1 MTDYLKSNSKYFFI
15 ALFILLF
22 YLSFLLI
29 EPFFISLLTTLLLAY
44 FLYPVYK
51 ILKKKIKNEIAASL
65 ILTMSVLLVIVI
77 PLGVLINLVINE
89 AYTLY
94 YMVDI
99 TAILAIINNIIPSPI
114 VLSYLQSVIENGLP
128 FFISASSAFVLTIPQ
143 KIINFFISLIVLYY
157 SFKSGHKLVSLVKK
171 LIPLEAKKRDT
182 LLKKFQTTIDG
193 VVFGVV
199 INAFIQATVATIGFA
214 IFGVNAPFFWGA
226 LVGILA
232 MLPAVGPT
240 LVWLPLAIYKY
251 VLGEPWIALGLTLY
265 GLIVMTILTD
275 IIVKPKIIGWK
286 GKIHPVV
293 VLLGV
298 IGGLSLFGI
307 IGLVLGPLILTV
319 FLFFLDVYM
328 GR

>member
-1 MTDYLKSNSKYFFI
+1 LTDYLKSNSKYFFI